1 MTRSIL
7 KPFIA
12 ALILATSI
20 PQMVQAGGVLSFP
33 STQWPKEGAFPTRI
47 PVELP
52 TQTTT
57 LGSQND

>member
-7 KPFIA
+7 KAFMA
-12 ALILATSI
+12 ALILAASVS
-20 PQMVQAGGVLSFP
+20 QMVQAGGVLSFP

-47 PVELP
+47 PVEQP

-57 LGSQND
+57 SGAEND